1 MGRAKPLASRKSS
14 ELLSP
19 RQRILLTRLPAACAL
34 VLALQDCG
42 LSAVEISRRLSLPKA
57 SIPTLLEI
65 SRARLVAMEDNGR
78 HDHQQHHQKHAGS
91 QRVVHEKWKW
101 FGCPAGIEAL
111 ESIRGGFA
119 GQSAG
124 KSARPGGV

>member
-1 MGRAKPLASRKSS
+1 VGRAKPLASRKSS

-65 SRARLVAMEDNGR
+65 SRARLVAMEDNG
-78 HDHQQHHQKHAGS
+78 Q
-91 QRVVHEKWKW
+91 
-101 FGCPAGIEAL
+101 
-111 ESIRGGFA
+111 
-119 GQSAG
+119 
-124 KSARPGGV
+124 ARSPTTSPRTCGVTTCRS